1 MYPSAEICLFDFFC
15 KQTKISNFQFHKF
28 FWHKVNYTY
37 TSESSLNQDK
47 CQSICCGNEPNTNP
61 ELNDSSELNNSF
73 NNQQRNNNQQI
84 VGNNNFYLNDVFL
97 VEPDSINI
105 VTTASTT
112 KSTTSTYTKTTTDA
126 SKGKF
131 FE

>member
-1 MYPSAEICLFDFFC
+1 MIFVSYFFHLY
-15 KQTKISNFQFHKF
+15 KNFKF
-28 FWHKVNYTY
+28 GHFFFGHKVNYFN
-37 TSESSLNQDK
+37 SPESSLNQDK

-73 NNQQRNNNQQI
+73 NNQQRLGNNQQI

-126 SKGKF
+126 SKGNF